1 MLIIK
6 KVRRSLKKRGLW
18 NSITFVAKRLLL
30 KFRFRKFD
38 FWGLIEPIEMNVP
51 DEARIH
57 ANRYEASNVDC
68 FKNLLAGLDWQY
80 NNSTFIDFG
89 CGKGATLVFASNLG
103 FKKVIGVEFSPELAH
118 TALINLRKYSH
129 HKGGN
134 ANFEITNI
142 DASKY
147 EIPCTADCFYF
158 FNPFD
163 AFILDQVLQNIV
175 KTLEKYPRKILIAY
189 LNAVHNTV
197 VEKYNFKTIKYIP
210 HEELNV
216 YYDGGAYVYTNE

>member
-30 KFRFRKFD
+30 KFRFREFD
-38 FWGLIEPIEMNVP
+38 FGGLIEPSEMNVP
-51 DEARIH
+51 DESRIH
-57 ANRYEASNVDC
+57 ANKYEASNIDC

-80 NNSTFIDFG
+80 NKSTFIDFG
-89 CGKGATLVFASNLG
+89 CGKGASLVFAFNLG
-103 FKKVIGVEFSPELAH
+103 FKKVIGVEYSPELAH
-118 TALINLRKYSH
+118 IAFINLQKFSH
-129 HKGGN
+129 QKGGN
-134 ANFEITNI
+134 ANFQIENI

-147 EIPCTADCFYF
+147 EIPSNADCFYF

-163 AFILDQVLQNIV
+163 AFILDQVLLNIV

-189 LNAVHNTV
+189 LNAVHHTV
-197 VEKYNFKTIKYIP
+197 VEKYNFKKIKYIS
-210 HEELNV
+210 HKELDIN
-216 YYDGGAYVYTNE
+216 YNCGAYVYTNE